1 MLFLFKTNGIWK
13 RGNSIHMYV
22 LASEGKLMDSYLVY
36 FVKHVFIELVTDH
49 FEALQTEPSL

>member
-1 MLFLFKTNGIWK
+1 MKTD
-13 RGNSIHMYV
+13 NSIHMYV
-22 LASEGKLMDSYLVY
+22 LASESKLMDSYLVY